1 MDPATAAGIGLAVMS
16 LASQCF
22 TGAMQ
27 GIAIALRLNLLI
39 FANEGC
45 AAIQLISSAKNLA
58 PEYKYL
64 TIRLRL
70 EQQRLCNWGAEVGL
84 QRYIDGNVDAD
95 ADHLDMLGLNKEI
108 IIDTIFQIQM
118 LATDFIECQ
127 KKFGVLVPDDFKQTG
142 QEPMGENLN
151 DSSLTIFPDIM
162 DFLKKQRHV
171 SPLIKSLPKRLKWA
185 AFYREKYEGLID
197 RLRGFND
204 VLIDLVDSNARIA
217 ICRSTRETN
226 TTILHLHSRID
237 DLLQLFRALLPEN
250 SAGVPVTP
258 AATSPYDSNL
268 YTQQKRDLAG
278 LAYFKAVNISI
289 ESNFHLTFAG
299 PRAEE
304 RCAWGM
310 KLARSDIHLSNDL
323 ESTDDRCE
331 ADYELGDGQSRQR
344 VWVEWREYDPLMQA
358 QTTLHPSRVDKLV
371 SLLSDVHK
379 PNLLCVPHCIGYFDD
394 PRCKENN
401 YRTGRL
407 GFVFEKPSPVSAS
420 PVSLRSLI
428 MLRNKPLLTDR
439 IAIAKAIANCLMS
452 LHSVNWLHKGL
463 RSQNI
468 LFFPKDGSTVE
479 YSCPYLSGFGYARPA
494 FREDMTEMMSQNPEA
509 DMYRH
514 PRTHGL
520 GPWEGRQG
528 FKRTFDVYSLGVVLV
543 EIATWQVIET
553 VLEIE
558 DPQSLSAS
566 ALKDIQSRLLGE
578 NRHLESIGA
587 NAGAKFRRATESCL
601 DSTAALGVNHLDDEM
616 NVHVAAKISRSFYH
630 QVLLPLDEIQ
640 T

>member
-27 GIAIALRLNLLI
+27 GIAIALHLDLLF
-39 FANEGC
+39 FADGGR
-45 AAIQLISSAKNLA
+45 AAIQLISSAKNLE
-58 PEYKYL
+58 PDYEYL

-70 EQQRLCNWGAEVGL
+70 EQQRLYNWAAEVGL
-84 QRYIDGNVDAD
+84 QRYIDGYRDAD
-95 ADHLDMLGLNKEI
+95 LLAMLGLNRAI
-108 IIDTIFQIQM
+108 VLDTMIQIQF
-118 LATDFIECQ
+118 LTIEFVKHE
-127 KKFGVLVPDDFKQTG
+127 KKFSVLVPDNSRKTSV
-142 QEPMGENLN
+142 EPIIENVD
-151 DSSLTIFPDIM
+151 DSSLNKFPDIM

-171 SPLIKSLPKRLKWA
+171 SPFIKNLPKRLKWA
-185 AFYREKYEGLID
+185 AFYKEKYEGLID

-204 VLIDLVDSNARIA
+204 VLIDLVDSNARVA
-217 ICRSTRETN
+217 IRRSTRETN

-237 DLLQLFRALLPEN
+237 DLLQLSEALLPEKST
-250 SAGVPVTP
+250 SAPTNP
-258 AATSPYDSNL
+258 AATSQYDSNF
-268 YTQQKRDLAG
+268 YVQQKRDLAG
-278 LAYFKAVNISI
+278 LAYFKAVNTSI
-289 ESNFHLTFAG
+289 ESSLSLTCAG
-299 PRAEE
+299 PRATE
-304 RCAWGM
+304 RCAQGM
-310 KLARSDIHLSNDL
+310 KLARCAVYLLNDL
-323 ESTDDRCE
+323 KSTEDRCD
-331 ADYELGDGQSRQR
+331 ADYEPGNGQPRQR
-344 VWVEWREYDPLMQA
+344 VWVEWRQYDPLALA
-358 QTTLHPSRVDKLV
+358 QPTLNPSRVDKLV

-379 PNLLCVPHCIGYFDD
+379 PNQLRIPHCIGYFDD
-394 PRCKENN
+394 LRCEENN

-407 GFVFEKPSPVSAS
+407 GFVFQKPSLLSAS

-428 MLRNKPLLTDR
+428 MFRTKPLLTDR

-468 LFFPKDGSTVE
+468 LFFPRDDSTVE

-528 FKRTFDVYSLGVVLV
+528 YKRTFDVYSLGVILV
-543 EIATWQVIET
+543 EIATWQAIET

-558 DPQSLSAS
+558 DPKSLSAS
-566 ALKDIQSRLLGE
+566 ALKDIQSRLLSE
-578 NRHLESIGA
+578 ERHLESIGA
-587 NAGAKFRRATESCL
+587 NAGARFRRATETCL
-601 DSTAALGVNHLDDEM
+601 DSTAALGVSHLDDEM
-616 NVHVAAKISRSFYH
+616 DVQVAAKISRSFYH
-630 QVLLPLDEIQ
+630 QVFLPLDEIQ

>member
-58 PEYKYL
+58 PEHKYL

-566 ALKDIQSRLLGE
+566 ALKTSNPGYL
-578 NRHLESIGA
+578 
-587 NAGAKFRRATESCL
+587 AKTAT
-601 DSTAALGVNHLDDEM
+601 
-616 NVHVAAKISRSFYH
+616 
-630 QVLLPLDEIQ
+630 
-640 T
+640 

>member
-22 TGAMQ
+22 TGAMR
-27 GIAIALRLNLLI
+27 GIAIALCLDLLV
-39 FANEGC
+39 FADDGR
-45 AAIQLISSAKNLA
+45 AAIQLISSAKDLA

-84 QRYIDGNVDAD
+84 KKYIDGNVD
-95 ADHLDMLGLNKEI
+95 ADHLDMLGLNRAI
-108 IIDTIFQIQM
+108 VIDTIFQIQM
-118 LATDFIECQ
+118 LATDFIKCQ
-127 KKFGVLVPDDFKQTG
+127 NKFGVLVPDDIKQTD
-142 QEPMGENLN
+142 QEPTIEDLD
-151 DSSLTIFPDIM
+151 DSSLTKFPDVM
-162 DFLKKQRHV
+162 DFLTKQLHV

-237 DLLQLFRALLPEN
+237 DLLELFKALLPEK
-250 SAGVPVTP
+250 SAGAPVIP
-258 AATSPYDSNL
+258 AAASPHDSNT

-289 ESNFHLTFAG
+289 ESSFHLTFAG

-304 RCAWGM
+304 RCARGM

-331 ADYELGDGQSRQR
+331 ADYELGDGQPRQR

-358 QTTLHPSRVDKLV
+358 QSTLNPSRVDKLV
-371 SLLSDVHK
+371 SLLSDLHK

-428 MLRNKPLLTDR
+428 LLRTKPLLTDR

-468 LFFPKDGSTVE
+468 LFFPKDDNTVE

-528 FKRTFDVYSLGVVLV
+528 FKRTFDIYSLGVILV
-543 EIATWQVIET
+543 EIATWEVVET

-558 DPQSLSAS
+558 DPKSLSVS
-566 ALKDIQSRLLGE
+566 ALKDIQPRLLGE
-578 NRHLESIGA
+578 KRHLESIGA
-587 NAGAKFRRATESCL
+587 NAGARFRRATESCL
-601 DSTAALGVNHLDDEM
+601 DSMAALGVNHLDDEM